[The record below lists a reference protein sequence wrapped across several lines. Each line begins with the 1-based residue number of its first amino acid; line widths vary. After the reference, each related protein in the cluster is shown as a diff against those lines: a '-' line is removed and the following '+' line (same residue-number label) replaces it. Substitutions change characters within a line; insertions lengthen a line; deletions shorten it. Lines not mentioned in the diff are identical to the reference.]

1 MASVSV
7 LDSGFRQVAITSFD
21 HCHIC
26 GFQTS
31 SNVENLHPQIIKQVS
46 KELTSLTNDPPEGI
60 KVFVNEQDI
69 TDIQAT
75 IEGPGTVFL
84 WCFCFWNLRIFSLY
98 RAAKWCINLPCEGYA
113 FTPVKLCIPLIDRH
127 PRLKSQLECFP
138 CLFLAGTPY
147 EGGLFRVKLV
157 LGKDYPT
164 APPKGELKFIL
175 IKINKC
181 FWA

>member
-21 HCHIC
+21 HCHFC

-60 KVFVNEQDI
+60 KVFLNEQDI

-75 IEGPGTVFL
+75 IEGPGMVFSC
-84 WCFCFWNLRIFSLY
+84 CFCFWNLRIFPLY
-98 RAAKWCINLPCEGYA
+98 RAAKWCINLLIILRNYA
-113 FTPVKLCIPLIDRH
+113 FTPVKLCILLIDRH
-127 PRLKSQLECFP
+127 PRLKTQLVCFP
-138 CLFLAGTPY
+138 CLFFSWYTIWRRAFSCETR
-147 EGGLFRVKLV
+147 F
-157 LGKDYPT
+157 GKRLSNCSSKRWTQVYTYKDQ
-164 APPKGELKFIL
+164 
-175 IKINKC
+175 
-181 FWA
+181 

>member
-7 LDSGFRQVAITSFD
+7 LDSGFRQVAITPFD
-21 HCHIC
+21 HCHFC

-75 IEGPGTVFL
+75 IEGPGMVF
-84 WCFCFWNLRIFSLY
+84 S
-98 RAAKWCINLPCEGYA
+98 
-113 FTPVKLCIPLIDRH
+113 
-127 PRLKSQLECFP
+127 
-138 CLFLAGTPY
+138 
-147 EGGLFRVKLV
+147 
-157 LGKDYPT
+157 
-164 APPKGELKFIL
+164 
-175 IKINKC
+175 
-181 FWA
+181 